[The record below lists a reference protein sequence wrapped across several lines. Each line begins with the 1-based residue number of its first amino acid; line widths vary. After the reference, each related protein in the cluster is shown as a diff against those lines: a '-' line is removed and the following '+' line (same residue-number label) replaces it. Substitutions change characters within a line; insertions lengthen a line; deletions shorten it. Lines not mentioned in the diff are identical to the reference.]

1 MATDQALPLDVDD
14 PRGLRDAVSDVWQD
28 ASLLFRQHAA
38 LASKEASERT
48 SGLGVDVA
56 GLVGGIVLL
65 HAAMFALAT
74 AAGFALHAAGLSPWL
89 ASLIVAIVLGAGGVG
104 TALWAKS
111 RLVERATRPSETLV
125 ALGETHEWLSTLLRG
140 DRS

>member
-1 MATDQALPLDVDD
+1 MATDQVLPLEVDD

-56 GLVGGIVLL
+56 GLVGGVVFLHVAVLGL
-65 HAAMFALAT
+65 AAS
-74 AAGFALHAAGLSPWL
+74 AGFALHETGLSAWL
-89 ASLIVAIVLGAGGVG
+89 ASLIVASGLGAVG
-104 TALWAKS
+104 MGLAMWAKG
-111 RLVERATRPSETLV
+111 RLIDRATRPSETLV
-125 ALGETHEWLSTLLRG
+125 ALGETHEWMSSLLRG